1 MSDEKL
7 LNFNMTLIF
16 IAAIFLKLS
25 WSNLFQYFI
34 FIRYFMLGNHMLSFL
49 RTVNNFVFVSG
60 KSTSN
65 VLNAVSTWFPCPFRI
80 VIKDGLMIWL
90 SLFLVI
96 VTRNWKFLWKVNAW
110 WQFVNSL
117 LSTHYVACIYKL
129 VKSVGLICSLV
140 TAASLM
146 N

>member
-34 FIRYFMLGNHMLSFL
+34 FIRYFMLGNYML
-49 RTVNNFVFVSG
+49 NNFVFVSG

-65 VLNAVSTWFPCPFRI
+65 VLKAESTWFPCHFRI

>member
-34 FIRYFMLGNHMLSFL
+34 FIRYFMLGNYML
-49 RTVNNFVFVSG
+49 NNFVFVSG

-65 VLNAVSTWFPCPFRI
+65 VLKAESTWFPCHFRI

-117 LSTHYVACIYKL
+117 LSTHCVACIYRL
-129 VKSVGLICSLV
+129 VKSIGLICSLV